1 MTAFIDSHLHR
12 LVLVHDCLVIP
23 GLGGFVCNQQPARFD
38 EAANEM
44 VPPRRAIQFNER
56 LLHNDGVLAHA
67 VAVAEGMP
75 YAEALQAVEEE
86 AAKLRQILHHQRS
99 ITLPRVGRLFIGE
112 NGATQFMA
120 EAELERLLSGFGLQR
135 IPLKPVVRRTEE
147 TPVIPIA
154 SPVRW
159 PRIAAAIGLPLIA
172 GGMWWMSATGEVDAL
187 SLVPHWGRYEA
198 KASYAPAAPLELLP
212 AVAEDRGYA
221 AVTEHEGEALLRF
234 DFEADELAPDGVRIW
249 VGESAPEHVASEPLE
264 SAPALTLDAS
274 AFALVAGA
282 FSQESNAQ
290 GHAAHLGSAGLQPEI
305 HRIGTLHFVTVGL
318 FTVEGD
324 ARAALGHV
332 RAAGHEAVWMK
343 RL

>member
-1 MTAFIDSHLHR
+1 MAFIDSHLHR

-38 EAANEM
+38 EAANEL

-75 YAEALQAVEEE
+75 YAAALQAVEEE
-86 AAKLRQILHHQRS
+86 AAQLRQTLHHQRS
-99 ITLPRVGRLFIGE
+99 ISLPHVGRLFIGE

-135 IPLKPVVRRTEE
+135 IPLKPVVRPVEE
-147 TPVIPIA
+147 TPVVAI
-154 SPVRW
+154 STPVRW

-187 SLVPHWGRYEA
+187 SLVPRWDRPA
-198 KASYAPAAPLELLP
+198 ATTAYAPAAPIELLP
-212 AVAEDRGYA
+212 ALADRQGYE
-221 AVTEHEGEALLRF
+221 AVMDHEGEAVLRF
-234 DFEADELAPDGVRIW
+234 DFEADDLSPEGVRIW
-249 VGESAPEHVASEPLE
+249 VGDAHAEPATPEP
-264 SAPALTLDAS
+264 APALTWDAS

-282 FSQESNAQ
+282 FSQEANAQ
-290 GHAAHLGSAGLQPEI
+290 GHAAQLATSGLQPEI
-305 HRIGTLHFVTVGL
+305 HRIGALHFVTVGL

-324 ARAALGHV
+324 ARAALAHV
-332 RAAGHEAVWMK
+332 RSVGHEAVWMK